1 MRMKPG
7 TMVQHKLDTNKG
19 IGLILKVLL
28 ETPTESLYR
37 VWWGPQHV
45 GTARLRDLEL
55 VCK

>member
-1 MRMKPG
+1 MEPG
-7 TMVQHKLDTNKG
+7 TMVQHKLDANKG

-37 VWWGPQHV
+37 VWWGPEHV